1 MMMMIKII
9 VIIIIII
16 LLFLFRALL
25 DQVTV
30 VEDNPSV
37 RSTGLQPSASI
48 KERSKVRWSENII
61 SEIIFFSSPVD
72 APVFFIHVLYL
83 CSQWGTYKHLDR
95 ICSNTDGFLFSK
107 FLYSG
112 YFKKILGFKVMQGA
126 TSGYLFNQVVT
137 DVWLCG
143 YIYCSE

>member
-37 RSTGLQPSASI
+37 RSTFLQPSASI

-61 SEIIFFSSPVD
+61 REIIFFSSPVD
-72 APVFFIHVLYL
+72 APVLFIHVA
-83 CSQWGTYKHLDR
+83 
-95 ICSNTDGFLFSK
+95 IF
-107 FLYSG
+107 
-112 YFKKILGFKVMQGA
+112 V
-126 TSGYLFNQVVT
+126 
-137 DVWLCG
+137 
-143 YIYCSE
+143 

>member
-37 RSTGLQPSASI
+37 RSTCLQPSASI
-48 KERSKVRWSENII
+48 KERSKVHWSENVT
-61 SEIIFFSSPVD
+61 SEIIFYSFPVD
-72 APVFFIHVLYL
+72 ALVFFQSYICVVSVELINTWPEFALTQMTFYL
-83 CSQWGTYKHLDR
+83 VNFCTLA
-95 ICSNTDGFLFSK
+95 IL
-107 FLYSG
+107 
-112 YFKKILGFKVMQGA
+112 KKIWGLK
-126 TSGYLFNQVVT
+126 
-137 DVWLCG
+137 
-143 YIYCSE
+143 

>member
-1 MMMMIKII
+1 MMIKII

-37 RSTGLQPSASI
+37 RSTCLQPSASI

-61 SEIIFFSSPVD
+61 SEIIFFSFSVD
-72 APVFFIHVLYL
+72 VLVFFIHVAIFEL
-83 CSQWGTYKHLDR
+83 CSQCGTYKHLDI
-95 ICSNTDGFLFSK
+95 ICSKTDDFLFSK
-107 FLYSG
+107 ILYSG
-112 YFKKILGFKVMQGA
+112 YFKKTLGF
-126 TSGYLFNQVVT
+126 
-137 DVWLCG
+137 
-143 YIYCSE
+143 